1 MFFKKILPT
10 SIGIVLTLAGSV
22 LAQQTTTPQTNINR
36 SRPDGQRRRGFK
48 QRRLDKREMRAGL
61 QQLNLTDDQKKQ
73 RRAIMEGHLSAL
85 KSQRDQLF
93 EMRQRRLEGTLTN
106 EDREKAR
113 SIRQQLRASMTDM
126 RSQMRNTLTTEQ
138 RSQLDALQEQRKQRR
153 LEMMKQRQ
161 EFRRSR
167 PQE

>member
-1 MFFKKILPT
+1 MYLKKLLPT
-10 SIGIVLTLAGSV
+10 SIGLVLAITGSA
-22 LAQQTTTPQTNINR
+22 LAQQTTTPQTDTNR
-36 SRPDGQRRRGFK
+36 SRQDGLRRRGLK
-48 QRRLDKREMRAGL
+48 QRRGDKREMRAGL

-73 RRAIMEGHLSAL
+73 RHAILETHLAGL

-93 EMRQRRLEGTLTN
+93 EIRQRRLEGSLTA

-113 SIRQQLRASMTDM
+113 SVRQQLRASMQDM